1 MAQRFTFQMTLEAGN
16 LRFGRH
22 LRQVKTIFRNTDRA
36 DPVGKIVHHDPVGT
50 FDPFAR
56 ITIFHLFAGHI
67 QRIALH
73 LNFRIGQQ
81 DGILRLWLIFRAG
94 VVVIVWP
101 QIVEVSPQRDPKH
114 KGVPALIAEVNVGP
128 IGDAINSADVK
139 LALLIQLARK
149 ILLVIVSLI
158 LQFQTKRLPGRLIL
172 DAAKQ

>member
-1 MAQRFTFQMTLEAGN
+1 ML
-16 LRFGRH
+16 
-22 LRQVKTIFRNTDRA
+22 
-36 DPVGKIVHHDPVGT
+36 
-50 FDPFAR
+50 
-56 ITIFHLFAGHI
+56 
-67 QRIALH
+67 
-73 LNFRIGQQ
+73 Q

-158 LQFQTKRLPGRLIL
+158 LQFQTQRLPGCLIL
-172 DAAKQ
+172 DAAKQCCRAVEHLAAVNRTGLLVAVIAIAEFIAV

>member
-1 MAQRFTFQMTLEAGN
+1 ML
-16 LRFGRH
+16 
-22 LRQVKTIFRNTDRA
+22 
-36 DPVGKIVHHDPVGT
+36 
-50 FDPFAR
+50 
-56 ITIFHLFAGHI
+56 
-67 QRIALH
+67 
-73 LNFRIGQQ
+73 Q

-128 IGDAINSADVK
+128 IGGAINSADVK

-158 LQFQTKRLPGRLIL
+158 LQFQTQRLPGCLIL
-172 DAAKQ
+172 DAAKQRCRAVEHLAAVNRTGLLVAVIAIAEFIAV